1 MKYYSFSIRGNHESD
16 TGNPLPKI
24 KKTYRQQWTPEA
36 RRYSG
41 WKCYV
46 QEAFL
51 HSLLK
56 IDFNLHIRYQRVFK
70 KPIKL
75 YEGEKASMDIRI
87 FWKDD
92 KHGDPENIFGSIA
105 DALFYNDKYLDGSF
119 KSEMAGD
126 KKARVEIIIAINDGK
141 TNEDEH
147 GDNKN

>member
-46 QEAFL
+46 QDAFMK
-51 HSLLK
+51 SLLQL
-56 IDFNLHIRYQRVFK
+56 DFNVHVRYLRILK

-75 YEGEKASMDIRI
+75 REGEKAVMDIRI
-87 FWKDD
+87 FWKDE
-92 KHGDPENIFGSIA
+92 KHGDPENIFGAIA
-105 DALFYNDKYLDGSF
+105 DSLFYNDKHLDGSF
-119 KSEMAGD
+119 KSEMSGD
-126 KKARVEIIIAINDGK
+126 KKARVEIIIGIDS
-141 TNEDEH
+141 
-147 GDNKN
+147 GDKAEYEYDQQD